1 MARCSKTS
9 HLQYSLKYICL
20 WSKYEEIVNTRLMYS
35 ILNGIA
41 FVIGHIIAYYIVLI
55 THKLTEK
62 LAIDV
67 MTTLYIQFKLQLC
80 Q

>member
-1 MARCSKTS
+1 
-9 HLQYSLKYICL
+9 
-20 WSKYEEIVNTRLMYS
+20 MYS
-35 ILNGIA
+35 ILNGIV

-67 MTTLYIQFKLQLC
+67 MTTLYFNLNFSYASNLISNGYQLNNIPKMKAL
-80 Q
+80 